1 MPWYRSGTVAITAGQ
16 TSVVGTNTDFAANA
30 RVGDAFQGPDG
41 RWYEVANIASA
52 TVLSILPAYQGA
64 TVSAGGYG
72 LAPMQG
78 YVKDSADALRAIVNQ
93 YGTKL
98 AALGTTGNYDILPVA
113 KGGTGGT
120 TAADA
125 RAGLGL
131 GSVATESILPV
142 AKGGTGGASA
152 SAARTNLGLGSAAV
166 ATLTTSNY
174 DSTVGSVL
182 RVGDFGLGGPGGGVI
197 KAPNLTYV
205 PGFSRFNGEEAG
217 VPHPGTGGSVLT
229 NTLGGSY
236 IQQIAQDP
244 SAGIY
249 NPYVAVRHFSAQG
262 SPGPWCAF
270 YHTGNTT
277 RASGGALS
285 AASPILRVADV
296 DRSERRDLLEQS
308 FEPAGAYGA
317 TNDEARGVT
326 VERTGVGVYVISG
339 SLGLALEGWRIQD
352 PCSPDG
358 GRVLGI
364 TQSDQDSQ
372 GVITLRLF
380 KQRWTLDEEGEMHL
394 GPGAP
399 LDVPLNSW
407 IDVRLEMPPK
417 PDAGAPEDLP
427 A

>member
-16 TSVVGTNTDFAANA
+16 TSVVGTNTDFALNS

-41 RWYEVANIASA
+41 RWYEVANIASS
-52 TVLSILPAYQGA
+52 TVLSILPAYQGP
-64 TVSAGGYG
+64 TVTAGSYG

-78 YVKDSADALRAIVNQ
+78 YVKESADRLRQLVEQFGGTLAL
-93 YGTKL
+93 
-98 AALGTTGNYDILPVA
+98 LGTPADVAGLRQNIGAAGRGANSDITSISGLTTALTVA
-113 KGGTGGT
+113 QGGTGASTPAG
-120 TAADA
+120 A
-125 RAGLGL
+125 RASLGL
-131 GSVATESILPV
+131 G
-142 AKGGTGGASA
+142 
-152 SAARTNLGLGSAAV
+152 NAAV

-174 DSTVGSVL
+174 DPTVGSVL
-182 RVGDFGLGGPGGGVI
+182 RVGDFGLGSPAGGTMR
-197 KAPNLTYV
+197 APNQTYI
-205 PGFSRFNGEEAG
+205 PGLSRFNGEEAG
-217 VPHPGTGGSVLT
+217 VPHPGTGGSLIT

-262 SPGPWCAF
+262 SPGPWCVI

-277 RASGGALS
+277 RGSGGALS

-296 DRSERRDLLEQS
+296 GRSERRDLLEQS

-326 VERTGVGVYVISG
+326 VERIDVGVYVISG

-352 PCSPDG
+352 PCSPEG
-358 GRVLGI
+358 GRMLGI
-364 TQSDQDSQ
+364 TQAEQDKQ

-380 KQRWTLDEEGEMHL
+380 KQRWTLDDDGEMHL
-394 GPGAP
+394 GLGTP

-407 IDVRLEMPPK
+407 IDVRLEMPAK
-417 PDAGAPEDLP
+417 SGMESSDGLLA
-427 A
+427 

>member
-1 MPWYRSGTVAITAGQ
+1 MAKQTINLGVAPTGQGGDTPRS
-16 TSVVGTNTDFAANA
+16 AN
-30 RVGDAFQGPDG
+30 VKIG
-41 RWYEVANIASA
+41 ANFDELYGALGASGSPA
-52 TVLSILPAYQGA
+52 VLPA
-64 TVSAGGYG
+64 
-72 LAPMQG
+72 
-78 YVKDSADALRAIVNQ
+78 ALPIE
-93 YGTKL
+93 
-98 AALGTTGNYDILPVA
+98 
-113 KGGTGGT
+113 KGGTGGGT
-120 TAADA
+120 PAAA
-125 RAGLGL
+125 RSALGL
-131 GSVATESILPV
+131 GT
-142 AKGGTGGASA
+142 
-152 SAARTNLGLGSAAV
+152 AAV
-166 ATLTTSNY
+166 APLTTSNY
-174 DSTVGSVL
+174 DPSAGSVL
-182 RVGDFGLGGPGGGVI
+182 RVGDFGLGGLGGGVI
-197 KAPNLTYV
+197 RSPNLTYY

-217 VPHPGTGGSVLT
+217 VPHAGTGGSVIT

-244 SAGIY
+244 SYGVY
-249 NPYVAVRHFSAQG
+249 NPYIAVRHFSSVG
-262 SPGPWCAF
+262 SPGPWCML

-277 RASGGALS
+277 RGSGGALS

-296 DRSERRDLLEQS
+296 SRSERRDLLEQS

-326 VERTGVGVYVISG
+326 VERVDVGVYVITG

-358 GRVLGI
+358 GRMLGI
-364 TQSDQDSQ
+364 TQSEQDDH

-407 IDVRLEMPPK
+407 IDVRLEMPAK
-417 PDAGAPEDLP
+417 PDTGAPEEQP

>member
-142 AKGGTGGASA
+142 AKGGTGGSTQA
-152 SAARTNLGLGSAAV
+152 AARLGLGLKSAAIADV
-166 ATLTTSNY
+166 VGTVSQSGGVSTGSIIERGSNGNGSYVKYADGTMECWNTGIGTGAVGASAPFDLAITYPAQFISSPFILASFSPGASWDFYGFLASYSVSGSSATLR
-174 DSTVGSVL
+174 G
-182 RVGDFGLGGPGGGVI
+182 R
-197 KAPNLTYV
+197 
-205 PGFSRFNGEEAG
+205 NGA
-217 VPHPGTGGSVLT
+217 T
-229 NTLGGSY
+229 
-236 IQQIAQDP
+236 A
-244 SAGIY
+244 
-249 NPYVAVRHFSAQG
+249 
-262 SPGPWCAF
+262 
-270 YHTGNTT
+270 
-277 RASGGALS
+277 
-285 AASPILRVADV
+285 
-296 DRSERRDLLEQS
+296 QS
-308 FEPAGAYGA
+308 F
-317 TNDEARGVT
+317 
-326 VERTGVGVYVISG
+326 SG
-339 SLGLALEGWRIQD
+339 SWRAI
-352 PCSPDG
+352 
-358 GRVLGI
+358 GR
-364 TQSDQDSQ
+364 
-372 GVITLRLF
+372 
-380 KQRWTLDEEGEMHL
+380 WY
-394 GPGAP
+394 
-399 LDVPLNSW
+399 
-407 IDVRLEMPPK
+407 
-417 PDAGAPEDLP
+417 
-427 A
+427 

>member
-1 MPWYRSGTVAITAGQ
+1 MPWYRSGTVSITAGQ
-16 TSVVGTNTDFAANA
+16 TTVTGTSTDFALNS

-64 TVSAGGYG
+64 TISAGSYG

-78 YVKDSADALRAIVNQ
+78 YVKDSADALRALVNQ
-93 YGTKL
+93 FGNKL

-120 TAADA
+120 TPAAA

-131 GSVATESILPV
+131 G
-142 AKGGTGGASA
+142 
-152 SAARTNLGLGSAAV
+152 NAAV

-174 DSTVGSVL
+174 DPTVGSVL
-182 RVGDFGLGGPGGGVI
+182 RVGDFGLGSPDGGTMR
-197 KAPNLTYV
+197 APNQTYI
-205 PGFSRFNGEEAG
+205 PGLSRFNGEEAG
-217 VPHPGTGGSVLT
+217 VPHPGTGGSLIT

-262 SPGPWCAF
+262 SPGPWCVI

-277 RASGGALS
+277 RGSGGALS

-296 DRSERRDLLEQS
+296 GRSERRDLLEQS

-326 VERTGVGVYVISG
+326 VERTDVGVYVICG

-358 GRVLGI
+358 GRMLGI
-364 TQSDQDSQ
+364 TQAEQDKQ

-380 KQRWTLDEEGEMHL
+380 KQRWTLDGDGEMHL
-394 GPGAP
+394 GLGAP

-407 IDVRLEMPPK
+407 IDVRLEMPAK
-417 PDAGAPEDLP
+417 SDMESSDGLP